1 MPHDGLKTVGIIL
14 GFHQREPERG
24 EPPSGW
30 HVTRTARW
38 HVVWWQGEGRRV
50 VHRHAELIKFRAV
63 TLFVFSALA
72 GSFCLWVA
80 CPQKCRP
87 KSESFRS
94 RSQIIDARNEGNGSG
109 TGGGNLWPPRAIV
122 PLQSKQLVWRIVIYG
137 LPAISVRVCVWI
149 TQICSVF
156 IGLYLGMLNRLH

>member
-1 MPHDGLKTVGIIL
+1 MQMGSWRRLRTSPILDIPVEFGTSASFYATWWPENSWHYFGIPPARKRWE
-14 GFHQREPERG
+14 RENPA
-24 EPPSGW
+24 EPPSPHSGW

-87 KSESFRS
+87 KSEGRS
-94 RSQIIDARNEGNGSG
+94 EVGPRLSMPEMRG
-109 TGGGNLWPPRAIV
+109 TDPEPV
-122 PLQSKQLVWRIVIYG
+122 V
-137 LPAISVRVCVWI
+137 
-149 TQICSVF
+149 
-156 IGLYLGMLNRLH
+156 